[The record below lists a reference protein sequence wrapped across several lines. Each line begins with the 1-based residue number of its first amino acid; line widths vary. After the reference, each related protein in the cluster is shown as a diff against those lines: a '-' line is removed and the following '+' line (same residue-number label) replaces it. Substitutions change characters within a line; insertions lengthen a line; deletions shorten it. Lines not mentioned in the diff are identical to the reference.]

1 MCTLLIVGAGP
12 TVSRSASPVHKQSK
26 NIQITVQHIF
36 LSLSNKVTHH
46 YMIFS
51 FTACNINSERLS
63 ERAEHTVFRLSVLAC
78 LYQILHNAL

>member
-1 MCTLLIVGAGP
+1 MFLIVGAGT

-26 NIQITVQHIF
+26 NIPITVHHIF

-51 FTACNINSERLS
+51 FTACNTNSERLS
-63 ERAEHTVFRLSVLAC
+63 ALAEHTVFRPSMLAC
-78 LYQILHNAL
+78 VY